1 MNVDPA
7 HKRVDIRVAG
17 THFDGMI
24 HKALIEAA
32 SFLEMDVADLKV
44 LGCGIASVTKTTRFN
59 GDLSNEKLPEEWEMY
74 VTVGV
79 DITPAE
85 LPKDE

>member
-1 MNVDPA
+1 MNVDPG
-7 HKRVDIRVAG
+7 HKRVSIPVAG
-17 THFDGMI
+17 THFDSMI
-24 HKALIEAA
+24 RKALIEAA

-44 LGCGIASVTKTTRFN
+44 LGCSSATVTKMTRFS
-59 GDLSNEKLPEEWEMY
+59 GDLSHEKLPEEWEMY

-79 DITPAE
+79 DIPDAE